1 MWSEFNTQA
10 EQKLTDMKNKRSH
23 LLHRSFLSYDHRV
36 LNYQWQMF
44 KTAIM
49 KATHKIILK
58 RKVSPYIYQDKST
71 SEELKHL
78 QLQNS
83 LLNQIYFI
91 IHQFLY
97 ESKKINQ
104 LQYQWTYKKPASKR
118 TCLLEIN
125 SQYVNTDSHLNSL
138 EVLFLMT
145 YHNRSSFENL
155 LIKINSLRKLL
166 KAKHSLLEA
175 QHKEKMVKAYADARC
190 TNFAKNKAAFITFS
204 LNKTQRCI
212 VLDQVMSLDSTGQ
225 PFLIT
230 DPVRIK
236 QIANLHY

>member
-1 MWSEFNTQA
+1 MFKDVTDEMWSEFNTQA
-10 EQKLTDMKNKRSH
+10 EQILVNMENKHSC
-23 LLHRSFLSYDHRV
+23 LLHCSSLSYDHRV

-49 KATHKIILK
+49 KAAHKTILK

-97 ESKKINQ
+97 ESKKIDQ
-104 LQYQWTYKKPASKR
+104 LQYQWTYKKSASKR

-125 SQYVNTDSHLNSL
+125 SQYVDTNGHLDPL
-138 EVLFLMT
+138 EVPFLMT
-145 YHNRSSFENL
+145 YRNRSSFENL
-155 LIKINSLRKLL
+155 LIKINSLQKLL

-175 QHKEKMVKAYADARC
+175 QHKEKI
-190 TNFAKNKAAFITFS
+190 KN
-204 LNKTQRCI
+204 
-212 VLDQVMSLDSTGQ
+212 GQ
-225 PFLIT
+225 SIC
-230 DPVRIK
+230 
-236 QIANLHY
+236 